1 METAVN
7 NQETAGGENV
17 LRRRRASSYRRHEQ
31 RTALGFIMP
40 AMALLLVFVFY
51 PMLQAF
57 LISFKNYSLVGAG
70 DVFVGLDN
78 YTHLMKDRAFWGSL
92 RHSFYFAIIVIPI
105 QTSIALG
112 LALLVQK
119 PSRTSGLFR
128 TLYFIPVIISTAVAA
143 TVFKLIYNKEFGLL
157 NSMLKALHLP
167 TTSFL
172 SDPHTAMNGII
183 VLGIWKGAGF
193 FMIIFLAGL
202 NNISPDLYEAAR
214 VDGASRLQ
222 QFARITLPLLNRTTA
237 FVVIMT
243 TIDAI
248 KLSGLVFVLTN
259 GGPNGSTET
268 VVFYIYKQAFTQMRM
283 GYATAAAFVLF
294 AIVLTISL
302 IQMKLFSRNAD
313 E

>member
-1 METAVN
+1 MATAETMETMKTVSPSKKKS
-7 NQETAGGENV
+7 QSFRT
-17 LRRRRASSYRRHEQ
+17 HEQ
-31 RTALGFIMP
+31 VTAFWFIFP
-40 AMALLLVFVFY
+40 AIALLLVFVFY

-70 DVFVGLDN
+70 DVFVGMDN
-78 YTHLMKDRAFWGSL
+78 YVHLMKDRAFFNSL
-92 RHSFYFAIIVIPI
+92 KHSFYFALIVIPI

-112 LALLVQK
+112 LALLIQK
-119 PSRTSGLFR
+119 KTATAGLFR

-143 TVFKLIYNKEFGLL
+143 TVFKLIYNKEFGIL
-157 NSMLKALHLP
+157 NSVLKALHMP
-167 TTSFL
+167 VTSFL
-172 SDPHTAMNGII
+172 SDPKTAMNGII

-214 VDGASRLQ
+214 VDGASRIQ
-222 QFARITLPLLNRTTA
+222 QFFKITLPLLNRTMA

-259 GGPNGSTET
+259 GGPNSSTET

-302 IQMKLFSRNAD
+302 IQMKLFNKD
-313 E
+313 TD

>member
-1 METAVN
+1 MDTAIQTAV
-7 NQETAGGENV
+7 ETKIKS
-17 LRRRRASSYRRHEQ
+17 RSFRKHEQ
-31 RTALGFIMP
+31 ATAFWFIFP
-40 AMALLLVFVFY
+40 AIALLLVFVFY

-57 LISFKNYSLVGAG
+57 IISFKNYSLVGAG
-70 DVFVGLDN
+70 DVFVGMDN
-78 YTHLMKDRAFWGSL
+78 YVHLMKDRAFFNSL
-92 RHSFYFAIIVIPI
+92 KHSFYFAIIVIPI

-112 LALLVQK
+112 LALLIQK
-119 PSRTSGLFR
+119 KTAAAGLFR

-157 NSMLKALHLP
+157 NSVLKALHLP
-167 TTSFL
+167 VTSFL
-172 SDPHTAMNGII
+172 SDPDTAMNGII

-214 VDGASRLQ
+214 VDGASRIQ
-222 QFARITLPLLNRTTA
+222 QFFKITLPLLNRTMA

-259 GGPNGSTET
+259 GGPNSSTET

-294 AIVLTISL
+294 AIVLAISL
-302 IQMKLFSRNAD
+302 IQMKLFNKD
-313 E
+313 TD

>member
-1 METAVN
+1 MDTAIQTAVD
-7 NQETAGGENV
+7 TKIKS
-17 LRRRRASSYRRHEQ
+17 RSFRKHEQ
-31 RTALGFIMP
+31 ATAFWFIFP
-40 AMALLLVFVFY
+40 AIALLLVFVFY

-57 LISFKNYSLVGAG
+57 IISFKNYSLVGAG
-70 DVFVGLDN
+70 DVFVGMDN
-78 YTHLMKDRAFWGSL
+78 YVHLMKDRAFFNSL
-92 RHSFYFAIIVIPI
+92 KHSFYFAILVIPI

-112 LALLVQK
+112 LALLIQK
-119 PSRTSGLFR
+119 KTAAAGLFR

-157 NSMLKALHLP
+157 NSVLKALHLP
-167 TTSFL
+167 VTSFL
-172 SDPHTAMNGII
+172 SDPDTAMNGII

-214 VDGASRLQ
+214 VDGASRIQ
-222 QFARITLPLLNRTTA
+222 QFFKITLPLLNRTMA

-259 GGPNGSTET
+259 GGPNSSTET

-294 AIVLTISL
+294 AIVLAISL
-302 IQMKLFSRNAD
+302 IQMKLFSKD
-313 E
+313 TD

>member
-1 METAVN
+1 MATVETMETVK
-7 NQETAGGENV
+7 TV
-17 LRRRRASSYRRHEQ
+17 TSSKKKSHSFRKHEQ
-31 RTALGFIMP
+31 ATAFWFIFP
-40 AMALLLVFVFY
+40 AIALLLIFVFY

-70 DVFVGLDN
+70 DVFVGMDN
-78 YTHLMKDRAFWGSL
+78 YVHLMKDRAFFNSL
-92 RHSFYFAIIVIPI
+92 KHSFYFAIIVIPI

-112 LALLVQK
+112 LALLIQK
-119 PSRTSGLFR
+119 KTATAGLFR

-157 NSMLKALHLP
+157 NSVLKAVHLP
-167 TTSFL
+167 VTSFL
-172 SDPHTAMNGII
+172 SDPKTAMNGII

-214 VDGASRLQ
+214 VDGASRIQ
-222 QFARITLPLLNRTTA
+222 QFFKITLPLLNRTMA

-259 GGPNGSTET
+259 GGPNSSTET

-302 IQMKLFSRNAD
+302 IQMKLFSND
-313 E
+313 ND